1 MDNPR
6 ELALK
11 SLIKTDTLSVF
22 SNLEI
27 NTTLQRATLSEA
39 DRGLYT
45 ALYLGVLEKKLTLDY
60 IIKKYSST
68 PLEKIE
74 VTEINLLRLGIYQLY
89 FMDKIPDYSAV
100 DECVSLAPRKTK
112 GFINA
117 ILRAFI
123 RDDKKVD
130 FPKEKWERVSI
141 MQSYPMELIE
151 LLVDSYGEELTY
163 KLLNAEAKD
172 HDLSLRVN
180 TLKISVD
187 EAFEKIKALDE
198 NAIRSSFADD
208 IIKSSVSI
216 NQIKDL
222 IDNGLVFIQDEA
234 SRICSIAVGARENEK
249 ILDACACP
257 GGKSFSMSI
266 DMKNSGQLLSCDLH
280 ESKLS
285 LITKGAKRLGIDIIT
300 VKEQNGKTKNS
311 ELINSFD
318 RVLCDVPCSG
328 LGVILKKPDIKYKD
342 IESIK
347 GLPSVQ
353 FDILSNCSK
362 YVKNGGILVY
372 STCTINK
379 KENEDNVNKFLKENN
394 SFVLD
399 TFTMGNTK
407 IDGMHTF
414 FPHIEKTDGFFIAK
428 MKRVK

>member
-187 EAFEKIKALDE
+187 EAFKKIKALDE
-198 NAIRSSFADD
+198 NAIKSSFADD

-280 ESKLS
+280 ENKLS